1 MDVSNTTPL
10 KSFSDILSPEL
21 ITSSAKSESTPFP
34 SHSRESSLDR
44 LRRVVRSTALPKMQG
59 VVQNVIGR
67 SGTTR
72 VLKGNNSKDDT
83 SSMMTEKSL
92 LADDTKSFVSEKDRI
107 L

>member
-1 MDVSNTTPL
+1 
-10 KSFSDILSPEL
+10 
-21 ITSSAKSESTPFP
+21 
-34 SHSRESSLDR
+34 
-44 LRRVVRSTALPKMQG
+44 MQG